1 MKKTKKY
8 VSKTYKLKSEA
19 TPLNYMLS
27 SRNSTRFPLLWFDED
42 KGINRPLRYARNQ
55 KSPFEDEQ
63 DGNAILEPIVF
74 EDGFLYVPKENQI
87 LQEFLSYHPQKDQVF
102 QEVDKAKDASEE
114 VEWLDYVLKAQV
126 TAADLSIEKLSS
138 IGRVLFGQKAD
149 KMSTAELR
157 RDVLIY
163 SQQDPQDFLDTID
176 DPMVALQDEV
186 VQFVSAGL
194 LVINNKKVSFNLPG
208 NKKKLMTV
216 PFGEDAHYI
225 LASYMQSDE
234 GI

>member
-102 QEVDKAKDASEE
+102 QEVD
-114 VEWLDYVLKAQV
+114 
-126 TAADLSIEKLSS
+126 LS
-138 IGRVLFGQKAD
+138 
-149 KMSTAELR
+149 
-157 RDVLIY
+157 LIH
-163 SQQDPQDFLDTID
+163 I
-176 DPMVALQDEV
+176 
-186 VQFVSAGL
+186 
-194 LVINNKKVSFNLPG
+194 
-208 NKKKLMTV
+208 
-216 PFGEDAHYI
+216 
-225 LASYMQSDE
+225 
-234 GI
+234 